1 MLEFGSC
8 NFLLGFAFFFKQND
22 LHTIPHFFEIKKI
35 QHWVYFKKDR
45 WRELGYMARILEMEF
60 RSGMD
65 RDDINPKLNSTNERE
80 NVELNEDSPNGG
92 ALLHFIRNR

>member
-1 MLEFGSC
+1 
-8 NFLLGFAFFFKQND
+8 
-22 LHTIPHFFEIKKI
+22 
-35 QHWVYFKKDR
+35 
-45 WRELGYMARILEMEF
+45 MARILEMEF